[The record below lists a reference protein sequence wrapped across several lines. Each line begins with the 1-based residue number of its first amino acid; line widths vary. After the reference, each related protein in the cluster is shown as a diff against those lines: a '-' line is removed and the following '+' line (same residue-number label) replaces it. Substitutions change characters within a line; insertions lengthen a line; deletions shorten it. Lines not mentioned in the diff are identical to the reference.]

1 MTDRPRTRCQEC
13 AAPVPFLP
21 GAGSRLCPFC
31 DTINLVRERA
41 VATPPLELRTDEV
54 FRLLQQGKPQM
65 ALDAAERILA
75 PGIESV
81 RLSFYRACAL
91 FELGR
96 IQEAAYALIDLTGLD
111 APAPLRADV
120 QAELAEVLIAADR
133 LEEAAQ
139 ACRRA
144 EELLPGHPRARLQHA
159 RLLAKKG
166 QPGEAS
172 GILEQVQK
180 SLDQPWKVSLPLS
193 SHRVLL
199 LLAELQTTAGHPE
212 LARKTLETLLVQAT
226 SAPLATVVGA
236 CALLARIL
244 ADDLKKLDAALLVL
258 RHAVL
263 LDPENRL
270 RLLEDLNRVAA
281 QAGGDPTEEVRSFQ
295 SSRDELMREVRDAL
309 LKQHPPLQEHVASL
323 GPAFL
328 LSDLAA
334 DPDRRTDILEGA
346 ALRLSLKHFDRGT
359 LYPLKT
365 LEDFRRWV
373 ARWRLREAVSR
384 MNLEVEER
392 HRRLNLQEMASRRP
406 TPAMSVPVSRGGAR
420 RRRGRVLLFVLAPL
434 LLLAIAFLWL
444 AGDRFLDRF
453 EGRLVA
459 VQCANGQPPC
469 VLIVAGG
476 PAALARYRKLVAPEN
491 WFAGLL
497 GRWLDRRVREDGTIE
512 YPLSFPWGDI
522 PAERYL
528 GCIDQPVKKLLFTFA
543 PLCNSGP

>member
-1 MTDRPRTRCQEC
+1 MTDRPRARCQEC

-54 FRLLQQGKPQM
+54 FRLLQQGKPQL
-65 ALDAAERILA
+65 ALEAAERLLA

-91 FELGR
+91 FDLGR

-120 QAELAEVLIAADR
+120 QAELAEVLVSAGR

-144 EELLPGHPRARLQHA
+144 EELLPGHPRARLQRA
-159 RLLAKKG
+159 RLLEKKG

-199 LLAELQTTAGHPE
+199 LLAEFQQASQHPE

-226 SAPLATVVGA
+226 SAPLATVVRA

-244 ADDLKKLDAALLVL
+244 SEDLKKLDAALLVL

-270 RLLEDLNRVAA
+270 GLFEDLKRVTA
-281 QAGGDPTEEVRSFQ
+281 QAGGDPAEEARSFQ
-295 SSRDELMREVRDAL
+295 SAREELMREVCEAL
-309 LKQHPPLQEHVASL
+309 LQQHPPLQEHVSSL
-323 GPAFL
+323 GADFPVT
-328 LSDLAA
+328 DLAP
-334 DPDRRTDILEGA
+334 DPDRRTDVLEGA
-346 ALRLSLKHFDRGT
+346 ALRLDLKHFDRGT

-392 HRRLNLQEMASRRP
+392 HRRQNLQEMASRRP
-406 TPAMSVPVSRGGAR
+406 TPALSVPVSRGGAQ
-420 RRRGRVLLFVLAPL
+420 RRRGRILLFSLGPL
-434 LLLAIAFLWL
+434 LLVALAFLWL
-444 AGDRFLDRF
+444 AGDRFLDQF
-453 EGRLVA
+453 EGRLIS
-459 VQCANGQPPC
+459 VQCANDHPPC
-469 VLIVAGG
+469 VLLIAGG
-476 PAALARYRKLVAPEN
+476 PAARARYRQRAAPAN
-491 WFAGLL
+491 WFSGLL
-497 GRWLDRRVREDGTIE
+497 SRWLDRRVREDGTIE
-512 YPLSFPWGDI
+512 YPLSFPWGNI
-522 PAERYL
+522 SAERYL
-528 GCIDQPVKKLLFTFA
+528 GCVDHPVKKLLFTLA
-543 PLCNSGP
+543 PLCHPEP